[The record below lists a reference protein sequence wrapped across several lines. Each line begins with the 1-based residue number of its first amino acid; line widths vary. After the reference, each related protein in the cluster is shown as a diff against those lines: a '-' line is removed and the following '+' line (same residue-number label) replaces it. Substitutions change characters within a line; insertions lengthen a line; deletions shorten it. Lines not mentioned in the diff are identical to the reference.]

1 MLSRKLN
8 SIRNLVSTSL
18 LLSISNLIHF
28 SVAPQLVA
36 GYPRISR
43 NFSTGKD
50 HSQPP
55 SEDDIV
61 HLDDRADI
69 RIPEYKAR
77 DNEPIG
83 VQRQRLVYQ
92 SRKRGMLEN
101 DLLLSTFADK
111 YLKSMNVEQLNMYDQ
126 LINKPSNDWDIYY
139 WATGNKE
146 IPPEHN
152 NEIMKLFCK
161 HVRNEAKEAR
171 VRMPDLN

>member
-1 MLSRKLN
+1 MLSSKLN
-8 SIRNLVSTSL
+8 SIRSLVSTSL
-18 LLSISNLIHF
+18 LLSASDLIGF
-28 SVAPQLVA
+28 SVAPQLAV
-36 GYPRISR
+36 GCPRIGR
-43 NFSTGKD
+43 AFSTGKD
-50 HSQPP
+50 QSQPP
-55 SEDDIV
+55 SEDDVV

-111 YLKSMNVEQLNMYDQ
+111 YLKSMTAEQLKMYDQ

-139 WATGNKE
+139 WATGSKE

-152 NEIMKLFCK
+152 NEIMELFCK
-161 HVRNEAKEAR
+161 HVRNEAKEVR